1 MKQMKDK
8 SFAAYWAH
16 VTRAE
21 RVRNA
26 IKVLEAKLAK
36 IEEED
41 AKQGKDHYETV

>member
-1 MKQMKDK
+1 MKDK

-26 IKVLEAKLAK
+26 IKELELKLAK
-36 IEEED
+36 IEKED
-41 AKQGKDHYETV
+41 KQYKEQLCDQF